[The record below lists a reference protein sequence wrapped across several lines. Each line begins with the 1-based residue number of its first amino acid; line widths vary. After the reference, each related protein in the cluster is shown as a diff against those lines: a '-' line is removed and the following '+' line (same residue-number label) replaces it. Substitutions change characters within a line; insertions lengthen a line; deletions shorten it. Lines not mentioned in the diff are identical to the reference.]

1 MIATSS
7 LLVLS
12 LVGWTADEP
21 APEFLSVGPDT
32 ACIVMDMATEG
43 RMSPL
48 DSLTFEV
55 GGHPVKIC
63 YSRPSARG
71 RTMIGGR
78 DVPYGK
84 LWRTGAN
91 EPTMIHTT
99 VPITV
104 AGIEIEKGSYSLYT
118 RPGEKEWILILNR
131 SITQWGHIA
140 SYDYKVKR
148 QELGQATLEREW
160 PEQHVET
167 MTFRTEPG
175 SGNQVILVLE
185 WEESQLRI
193 PIAATERSGRR

>member
-1 MIATSS
+1 MIATGS
-7 LLVLS
+7 LLLLS
-12 LVGWTADEP
+12 LVGWTTEEP
-21 APEFLSVGPDT
+21 TPGFLAVGPDT
-32 ACIVMDMATEG
+32 ACIVMDMATG
-43 RMSPL
+43 DRTSPL

-63 YSRPSARG
+63 YGRPSARG

-175 SGNQVILVLE
+175 SGDQVILVLE

-193 PIAATERSGRR
+193 PIAATERSGQR

>member
-1 MIATSS
+1 
-7 LLVLS
+7 
-12 LVGWTADEP
+12 
-21 APEFLSVGPDT
+21 
-32 ACIVMDMATEG
+32 
-43 RMSPL
+43 
-48 DSLTFEV
+48 
-55 GGHPVKIC
+55 
-63 YSRPSARG
+63 
-71 RTMIGGR
+71 
-78 DVPYGK
+78 
-84 LWRTGAN
+84 
-91 EPTMIHTT
+91 MIHTT

-193 PIAATERSGRR
+193 PIAATERSGQR

>member
-1 MIATSS
+1 MIATGS
-7 LLVLS
+7 LLLLS
-12 LVGWTADEP
+12 LVGWTTEEP
-21 APEFLSVGPDT
+21 TPGFLAVGPDT

-43 RMSPL
+43 RTSPL

-63 YSRPSARG
+63 YGRPSARG

-99 VPITV
+99 MPITV

-118 RPGEKEWILILNR
+118 RPGEEEWILILNR

-175 SGNQVILVLE
+175 SGDQVILVLE